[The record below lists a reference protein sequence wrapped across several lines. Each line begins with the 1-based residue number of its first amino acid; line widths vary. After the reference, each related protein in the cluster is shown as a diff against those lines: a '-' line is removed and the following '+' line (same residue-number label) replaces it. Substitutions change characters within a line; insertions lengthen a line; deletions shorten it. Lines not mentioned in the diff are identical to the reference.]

1 MEIKTEKKIEKP
13 AGCVSLGV
21 IIFYSYSCTQE
32 RKSTDIRAV
41 SRKMTSAWPHWY
53 YSLSPIKKGG
63 THMHFWYTCFGGVAD
78 VGTFVLWDKNCFIGT
93 DYCFILP
100 LQTLANI
107 TLHTNVQHRP
117 ERVKKRG
124 WVGSERRG
132 GGVGGGQVMAWPA
145 YFDMSRPAKRIN
157 IITFC
162 YYCALDASVYKSNL
176 SEDSF
181 KLKNSY
187 REFRECK
194 ITVFCT
200 YSKQQFGGKWIKWHT
215 FSINLVWEKYL
226 WE

>member
-1 MEIKTEKKIEKP
+1 
-13 AGCVSLGV
+13 
-21 IIFYSYSCTQE
+21 
-32 RKSTDIRAV
+32 
-41 SRKMTSAWPHWY
+41 MTSAWPHWY

-124 WVGSERRG
+124 WVGSERQG

-187 REFRECK
+187 REF
-194 ITVFCT
+194 CT
-200 YSKQQFGGKWIKWHT
+200 YSKQQFGGKWIEWHT
-215 FSINLVWEKYL
+215 FSINSVWERYL

>member
-1 MEIKTEKKIEKP
+1 
-13 AGCVSLGV
+13 
-21 IIFYSYSCTQE
+21 
-32 RKSTDIRAV
+32 
-41 SRKMTSAWPHWY
+41 MTSLVLLA
-53 YSLSPIKKGG
+53 LSHKKKGG
-63 THMHFWYTCFGGVAD
+63 LTCTSDTHAL
-78 VGTFVLWDKNCFIGT
+78 VGLLMLAHLCFIGT

-124 WVGSERRG
+124 WVGSERQG

-200 YSKQQFGGKWIKWHT
+200 YSKQQFGGEWIK
-215 FSINLVWEKYL
+215 
-226 WE
+226 